1 MNKFIYIII
10 LLACL
15 SISDIQLTAQSENI
29 YEEMSWDELSDIDI
43 AVTATKRPEDLFEA
57 PLSIT
62 ILKKQE
68 ILNSGANSIP
78 EALRLVPGLIVREI
92 SPGNFDV
99 HIRGFDDIT
108 RSFITPLPMNTITL
122 VMINNR
128 PTYSYYLG
136 GTLWDALPVD
146 INDVK
151 QIEVVRG
158 PASALYGP
166 NAVAG
171 VINIITEHS
180 TEDGVNTELSMTR
193 GINEQGY
200 LNGMIGYNNGSNF
213 KVSLSTNLAAN
224 SRFDNDYY
232 SWERRAYIP
241 ADSMKQIIEMRT
253 AFGDSTERE
262 GNEESLVRFATNI
275 FLDYT
280 YNDNIDFKLS
290 TGVSGSE
297 SRKVFI
303 NNFTTPLSKCISES
317 QYLDIKSTV
326 YGFNFQLFIED
337 GDYDTDYSYNKHSY
351 SNGIINLDYLFD
363 YGEFKF
369 RPSFG
374 VTTAEYDKSPLISGA
389 SLGDLIFE
397 PTENVKKLLRT
408 FNVSLFSEYQPTSQL
423 RFILGGRGDYYE
435 HNKKAAYSFELAST
449 YRMDK
454 DNLFRFD
461 IARATRSPFIL
472 ETYVNL
478 NVFGMAIL
486 HKPNTDIRDTVPFI
500 TQYIGNSNLDFI
512 TEMNYE
518 IGWRHKFTNTLNI
531 DMELFYANI
540 YDITAMINEME
551 LSFDEETGTPEYVLN
566 KMWYQNVNNVS
577 AHQFGT
583 SVSIQYTPIEELD
596 IRIYGM
602 YQNTDL
608 EIEKAE
614 EMYFNQIRLENKS
627 TPAITLGAELNW
639 QFADRWNINANYY
652 YMSKQEFAGLT
663 DSELGYGGI
672 KQQDSYYDEI
682 KNTNVLNLSL
692 RGNVYKRLWIKASAR
707 NILSKAKQYGFTD
720 NIGSSYLF
728 GIEIK

>member
-1 MNKFIYIII
+1 MNKYIYI
-10 LLACL
+10 LLLMACI
-15 SISDIQLTAQSENI
+15 SIADYQLKAQSENI
-29 YEEMSWDELSDIDI
+29 YEDMSWDELSDIDI

-62 ILKKQE
+62 ILKKQQ

-180 TEDGVNTELSMTR
+180 TEEGVNTELSMTR
-193 GINEQGY
+193 GLNDQGY
-200 LNGMIGYNNGSNF
+200 LNGIIGYNNGTNF
-213 KVSLSTNLAAN
+213 KVSLSTNLAAT
-224 SRFDNDYY
+224 SRFDDDYY
-232 SWERRAYIP
+232 SWERRSYIP
-241 ADSMKQIIEMRT
+241 SDSMKQIIEMRT
-253 AFGDSTERE
+253 AFGDGADSQDKDH
-262 GNEESLVRFATNI
+262 SLMRFATNI
-275 FLDYT
+275 FVDYS
-280 YNDNIDFKLS
+280 YNDNIDFKLA
-290 TGVSGSE
+290 TGISGSE
-297 SRKVFI
+297 SRKVYI
-303 NNFTTPLSKCISES
+303 NNFTTPMSKCISES
-317 QYLDIKSTV
+317 KYVDIKSTI
-326 YGFNFQLFIED
+326 YGLNFQLFVES
-337 GDYDTDYSYNKHSY
+337 GNYDTDFSYNKHSY
-351 SNGIINLDYLFD
+351 NNGIINLDYLLDF
-363 YGEFKF
+363 GEIKF

-374 VTTAEYDKSPLISGA
+374 VTTSEYDKSPLLSGA
-389 SLGDLIFE
+389 SLGDIIFE
-397 PTENVKKLLRT
+397 PEENVMKTLRT

-423 RFILGGRGDYYE
+423 RFVLGGRGDYYE

-472 ETYVNL
+472 ETYVDL
-478 NVFGMAIL
+478 NVYGWAIL
-486 HKPNTDIRDTVPFI
+486 RKPETEIRDTVPFI
-500 TQYIGNSNLDFI
+500 TQYKGNTDLNFI
-512 TEMNYE
+512 TQMNYE
-518 IGWRHKFTNTLNI
+518 IGWRHKFSNSIKL
-531 DMELFYANI
+531 DMELFIANI
-540 YDITAMINEME
+540 SNFTVMKNDMV
-551 LSFDEETGTPEYVLN
+551 LSFNEVTGIPEYVLN
-566 KMWYQNVNNVS
+566 SMQYKNVDNVD
-577 AHQFGT
+577 AHQYG
-583 SVSIQYTPIEELD
+583 YTLSLTYSPIENID
-596 IRIYGM
+596 MRIYGT
-602 YQNTDL
+602 YQKT
-608 EIEKAE
+608 EIEVDE
-614 EMYFNQIRLENKS
+614 DSEDFLNQTKWENKS
-627 TPAITLGAELNW
+627 TPAITIGAELNW
-639 QFADRWNINANYY
+639 QFADKWNINANYY

-663 DSELGYGGI
+663 ESELGYGGI
-672 KQQDSYYDEI
+672 MHQAPYYDEV
-682 KNTNVLNLSL
+682 KNTNILNLSL
-692 RGNVYKRLWIKASAR
+692 RGNVYKRLWIKATAR

-720 NIGSSYLF
+720 NIASGYLF

>member
-1 MNKFIYIII
+1 MKKYINIII
-10 LLACL
+10 LLACF
-15 SISDIQLTAQSENI
+15 SISDYSLYAQSENI

-92 SPGNFDV
+92 TPGNFDV

-180 TEDGVNTELSMTR
+180 PEEGVNTELSMTR

-200 LNGMIGYNNGSNF
+200 LNGMIGYNNGSNL
-213 KVSLSTNLAAN
+213 KVSLSTNLAAT

-232 SWERRAYIP
+232 SWQRRAYIP
-241 ADSMKQIIEMRT
+241 SDSMKQIIEMRS
-253 AFGDSTERE
+253 AFGDSTE
-262 GNEESLVRFATNI
+262 NELKDKSLVRFASNI
-275 FLDYT
+275 FIDYS
-280 YNDNIDFKLS
+280 YNDNIDIKLS
-290 TGVSGSE
+290 TGISGSE
-297 SRKVFI
+297 SRKVYI
-303 NNFTTPLSKCISES
+303 NNFTTPLSKCISEAK
-317 QYLDIKSTV
+317 YLDIKSTI
-326 YGFNFQLFIED
+326 YGLNFQLFVES
-337 GDYDTDYSYNKHSY
+337 GDYDTDFNYNKHSY
-351 SNGIINLDYLFD
+351 NNGILNLDYLFD
-363 YGEFKF
+363 FGEIKF

-374 VTTAEYDKSPLISGA
+374 ITTSEYDNSPLISGA
-389 SLGDLIFE
+389 SLGEIMFD
-397 PTENVKKLLRT
+397 PTENIKKMIRT

-472 ETYVNL
+472 ETYVDL
-478 NVFGMAIL
+478 NVFGWAVL
-486 HKPNTDIRDTVPFI
+486 HKPNSEIRDTVPFV
-500 TQYIGNSNLDFI
+500 TQYMGNTDLDFI

-518 IGWRHKFTNTLNI
+518 IGWRHKFSSSFKI
-531 DMELFYANI
+531 DMELFFANI
-540 YDITAMINEME
+540 YDITSMMNEME
-551 LSFDEETGTPEYVLN
+551 LSFNEETGIPEYVLN
-566 KMWYQNVNNVS
+566 KMQYKNVDKVDAN
-577 AHQFGT
+577 QFGYT
-583 SVSIQYTPIEELD
+583 LSILYSPIETVD
-596 IRIYGM
+596 MRIYGT
-602 YQNTDL
+602 YQKTNL
-608 EIEKAE
+608 EIDE
-614 EMYFNQIRLENKS
+614 ESIDFRNQTRWENKS

-639 QFADRWNINANYY
+639 QFADNWNINANYY
-652 YMSKQEFAGLT
+652 YISKQEFAGLT

-672 KQQDSYYDEI
+672 THKEPYYDEI
-682 KNTNVLNLSL
+682 NNTNILNLSL

-707 NILSKAKQYGFTD
+707 NILSNAKQYGFTD